1 MTKQHTLLLLFV
13 LLFLLLIGTGIAVD
27 GPMKSL
33 RGFWELQF
41 LPSRLISDFIELR
54 GIGATLINGSAVG
67 IVALLFILGS
77 KVPFSGPTF
86 AAIFTIVGF
95 GFFGKTVVNIL
106 PIFFGVWLSARY
118 AGKTFSQYL
127 IIALFGTAL
136 GPLVSTLAFEI
147 GITGAPAY
155 LAAAAGGTLTGFL
168 LPALA
173 ISMLHLHQGYNLY
186 NIGLTCGFFGLF
198 AASFIRAGGHQ
209 FAPLSV
215 WFRENPPVLI
225 LLVPVLSLL
234 LILSG
239 LISEKG
245 KAFKHF
251 YAIRKHP
258 GRLPSDFM
266 ELESV
271 GGALVNAGIVGLLWS
286 LYLLLIGAHFN
297 GPVIGGLFTIIGF
310 ATFGT
315 HPKNSLPVLA
325 GVVAS
330 TLLFGMEINAPGPVL
345 AAIFATTLG
354 PLAGQFGPI
363 MGFVAGFIHLVMVSF
378 TGSWHGAMNL
388 YNNGFAGGLTAA
400 LLVAIIQWYQANR
413 AED

>member
-1 MTKQHTLLLLFV
+1 MTKQLRLLLLFII
-13 LLFLLLIGTGIAVD
+13 LFALLIAAGIAVD
-27 GPMKSL
+27 GAGKSI
-33 RGFWELQF
+33 RGFLELQL
-41 LPSRLISDFIELR
+41 LPSRLISDFVELR
-54 GIGATLINGSAVG
+54 GIGATLINGAVVG
-67 IVALLFILGS
+67 IIALLLILAS
-77 KVPFSGPTF
+77 RVSLSGPTF
-86 AAIFTIVGF
+86 AAIFTIIGF

-106 PIFFGVWLSARY
+106 PIFFGVWLSARF

-147 GITGAPAY
+147 GLSGIPAY
-155 LAAAAGGTLTGFL
+155 LAAAAGGVVTGFL
-168 LPALA
+168 LPPLA

-209 FAPLSV
+209 FAPLSA
-215 WFRENPPVLI
+215 WYREGHPVLT

-234 LILSG
+234 LIVAG
-239 LISEKG
+239 FISEKG
-245 KAFKHF
+245 KALRNC

-266 ELESV
+266 ELESP
-271 GGALVNAGIVGLLWS
+271 GGALVNAGAVGLVWS
-286 LYLLLIGAHFN
+286 LYLMMIGADFN

-315 HPKNSLPVLA
+315 HLKNSLPVLA
-325 GVVAS
+325 GVAGS
-330 TLLFGMEINAPGPVL
+330 TLLFGMELNAPGPVL
-345 AAIFATTLG
+345 AAIFGTTLG
-354 PLAGQFGPI
+354 PLAGQFGPLI
-363 MGFVAGFIHLVMVSF
+363 GVLAGFIHLVMVSF

-413 AED
+413 SED